1 MKVQLKITFEEYYQY
16 SFYAIVQS
24 DLHVLREPYIFSKI
38 LTKNYIYRVHCILP
52 DIFFIFRGG
61 ENFFKL
67 RVKLRWKK

>member
-38 LTKNYIYRVHCILP
+38 LTKNYIYTGFTV
-52 DIFFIFRGG
+52 FFQT
-61 ENFFKL
+61 FFLFLEVGKTFL
-67 RVKLRWKK
+67 NSE